1 MSESTEI
8 VQYKELCKTARNYEL
23 KLWYVPFSAIAISLL
38 FSVSIF
44 KVDYLVCKSGLAV
57 LNLISFMAFFVM
69 YLKDRCYLVY
79 LQKAIKKIHEK
90 DQRFASISQFCGK
103 IEIEPNDTFF
113 MRYAKRHS
121 ATVFVVWALFL
132 FLTLNFAFCVYSI
145 WQFLTM

>member
-8 VQYKELCKTARNYEL
+8 VQYQELCKTARNYEL
-23 KLWYVPFSAIAISLL
+23 KLWYVPVSAIAISLS
-38 FSVSIF
+38 FSVAIF
-44 KVDYLVCKSGLAV
+44 KIDFFICKSGLAV
-57 LNLISFMAFFVM
+57 LNFISFSAFLVM

-90 DQRFASISQFCGK
+90 DQRFAKINQFCGK
-103 IEIEPNDTFF
+103 MEIEPDDTFF

-121 ATVFVVWALFL
+121 ATSFMVWTLFI
-132 FLTLNFAFCVYSI
+132 FLIINFACCVYNI